1 MRHIPLSR
9 RSLLAQTGAV
19 LSGFVLSGVSSTATA
34 SSKGAAKLPAAAA
47 GTLRIGRDLTVN
59 RLGFGAMRICGDG
72 IWGDPAD
79 PVEAR
84 AVLRRAVEL
93 GVNFIDT
100 ADAYGPYVSENLI
113 AEVLSPYPKGL
124 LVATKGGLVRPVREK
139 WDRDGR
145 PEHLREACEASL
157 KRLKIE
163 RIDLYQMHAP
173 DPKVPYEDSIGELA
187 KLQKE
192 GKIRHI
198 GLSNVPCSLIE
209 QALERTPIVTV
220 QNMYNVNGGGGM
232 LAKMA
237 HAEVESPDSVLD
249 LCERRGIAYLPFFPL
264 VVGNLGQHRGLAEV
278 AKRHGKT
285 PAQISVAWLLAR
297 SKVMLPIPGT
307 SSPEHLEENWA
318 AREIAL
324 SAEDMATIA
333 QG

>member
-1 MRHIPLSR
+1 M
-9 RSLLAQTGAV
+9 
-19 LSGFVLSGVSSTATA
+19 STTTA
-34 SSKGAAKLPAAAA
+34 SFAHAPATIRL
-47 GTLRIGRDLTVN
+47 GDFEVP
-59 RLGFGAMRICGDG
+59 RLGFGAMRLPGKDV
-72 IWGDPAD
+72 WGP
-79 PVEAR
+79 PESPERAR
-84 AVLRRAVEL
+84 AVVRRVVDL
-93 GVNFIDT
+93 GIQLIDT
-100 ADAYGPYVSENLI
+100 SWYYGPHTANEVI
-113 AEVLSPYPKGL
+113 AETLHPYPKGL
-124 LVATKGGLVRPVREK
+124 VIATKLGGKRLPDK
-139 WDRDGR
+139 SWAPFIR
-145 PEHLREACEASL
+145 PEELRKGCDEDLRTLKLERADVTHLRYMKTDVPFLEALDAL
-157 KRLKIE
+157 
-163 RIDLYQMHAP
+163 ID
-173 DPKVPYEDSIGELA
+173 
-187 KLQKE
+187 LQKE

>member
-1 MRHIPLSR
+1 M
-9 RSLLAQTGAV
+9 
-19 LSGFVLSGVSSTATA
+19 STTTA
-34 SSKGAAKLPAAAA
+34 SFAHAPATIRL
-47 GTLRIGRDLTVN
+47 GDFEVP
-59 RLGFGAMRICGDG
+59 RLGFGAMRLPGKEV
-72 IWGDPAD
+72 WGP
-79 PVEAR
+79 PESPERAR
-84 AVLRRAVEL
+84 AVVRRVVDL
-93 GVNFIDT
+93 GIQLIDT
-100 ADAYGPYVSENLI
+100 SWYYGPHTANEVI
-113 AEVLSPYPKGL
+113 AETLHPYPKGL
-124 LVATKGGLVRPVREK
+124 VIATKLGGKRLPDK
-139 WDRDGR
+139 SWAPFIR
-145 PEHLREACEASL
+145 PEELRKGCDEDLRTLKLERADVTHLRYMKTDVPFLEALDAL
-157 KRLKIE
+157 
-163 RIDLYQMHAP
+163 ID
-173 DPKVPYEDSIGELA
+173 
-187 KLQKE
+187 LQKE